1 MSLTGPSKSKP
12 SVAIIGGGLCG
23 LGVGW
28 RLAAA
33 GCAVDLFERD
43 KVGKSA
49 SWAAA
54 GMLAA
59 NVEAESGEEML
70 LALDLES
77 QRQWPAFATE
87 LSAHTGIDLGY
98 RDEGTIVVAID
109 RDDAEALRF
118 TYDYQK
124 TQGLDIEWM
133 TGGQARRLEPHLSPG
148 VTAAVHST
156 LDHQVDNRQLVVA
169 LEKACRGAGAVI
181 HEDTPVT
188 AVDIS
193 GRKVKGVET
202 ATGTY
207 RADVVL
213 MAAGAWSYD
222 IDGLP
227 PMARPPVRPLKGQ
240 MLGLRMD
247 PRAPIVDHVV
257 WGPGI
262 YIVPRRS
269 GHLILGATVED
280 KGFDPD
286 MTAGGVFR
294 LLEAAWEALP
304 QIEEL
309 PLDEMWVGF
318 RPTSRDD
325 APILGPTSVEG
336 LVMATGHHRNGILL
350 APITIDGVSDFIL
363 NGILDPALTP
373 FSINRFYDETKSETG
388 IQA

>member
-1 MSLTGPSKSKP
+1 
-12 SVAIIGGGLCG
+12 

-148 VTAAVHST
+148 ITAAVHST
-156 LDHQVDNRQLVVA
+156 
-169 LEKACRGAGAVI
+169 
-181 HEDTPVT
+181 
-188 AVDIS
+188 
-193 GRKVKGVET
+193 
-202 ATGTY
+202 
-207 RADVVL
+207 
-213 MAAGAWSYD
+213 
-222 IDGLP
+222 
-227 PMARPPVRPLKGQ
+227 
-240 MLGLRMD
+240 
-247 PRAPIVDHVV
+247 
-257 WGPGI
+257 
-262 YIVPRRS
+262 
-269 GHLILGATVED
+269 
-280 KGFDPD
+280 
-286 MTAGGVFR
+286 
-294 LLEAAWEALP
+294 
-304 QIEEL
+304 
-309 PLDEMWVGF
+309 
-318 RPTSRDD
+318 
-325 APILGPTSVEG
+325 
-336 LVMATGHHRNGILL
+336 
-350 APITIDGVSDFIL
+350 
-363 NGILDPALTP
+363 
-373 FSINRFYDETKSETG
+373 
-388 IQA
+388 